1 MKRVLLLFTMTVFA
15 LAMPEARAQDSGKY
29 TPQVV
34 VLGLYKYHPSYRDSV
49 ERQAS
54 EMAAIIFDRNHV
66 EGIKQIGRPNLILT
80 SHNNKISLAV
90 GGSVTLRAGY
100 DFEGISGNT
109 DFIPADIS
117 TVPTYANRQRLF
129 MSATTSTLH
138 VKAIAHTRLLGDVVA
153 FIETDFR
160 GYRNNM
166 AMRQAYISFK
176 GFLFGRT
183 YSTFCDLNAS
193 PNTIDFQGPNAYNS
207 NYNEVIRYTHKFNH
221 NWSVAAAAE
230 TPSVVATYASSDNAA
245 QTQRIPDFVAYVQY
259 SWGRYQ
265 KSHIRASG
273 VVRTMYYRDL
283 IQNDNQKKVGYGFQL
298 SGNIAFA
305 RHFNICMNGV
315 YGKGI
320 TPYLQDLTGSG
331 LDLVPNPKTQG
342 EMQMPT
348 MWGWFASLQYNVTDR
363 IFVSGGYSEVSVDHS
378 NGYNAAGEYKK
389 GQYIF
394 GNIFYKLAP
403 NCRIALEYLYGT
415 RKNQDGTKGHA
426 NRIQTMIQYKF

>member
-1 MKRVLLLFTMTVFA
+1 MKRVLLLLVMAVSA
-15 LAMPEARAQDSGKY
+15 LAIPKAQAQDSGSY
-29 TPQVV
+29 TPHVV
-34 VLGLYKYHPSYRDSV
+34 VLGLYKHHPSCRDTV

-54 EMAAIIFDRNHV
+54 QMAAIIFDRNHI
-66 EGIKQIGRPNLILT
+66 EGIKQIGRPNLIFT

-100 DFEGISGNT
+100 DFEGISNNT

-117 TVPTYANRQRLF
+117 TTMTYANRQKLF
-129 MSATTSTLH
+129 MSASTSTLH
-138 VKAIAHTRLLGDVVA
+138 LKAIAHTRLLGDVVA

-160 GYRNNM
+160 GYRNDM

-183 YSTFCDLNAS
+183 YSTFCDLSAG

-207 NYNEVIRYTHKFNH
+207 NYNEVIRYTHKFNRH
-221 NWSVAAAAE
+221 WSIAAAAE
-230 TPSVVATYASSDNAA
+230 TPGVVATYATDNNAA

-259 SWGRYQ
+259 GWGRYQ
-265 KSHIRASG
+265 KSHLRVSG

-283 IQNDNQKKVGYGFQL
+283 IKDDNQKQVGYGVQL

-331 LDLVPNPKTQG
+331 LDLVPNPKTEG

-348 MWGWFASLQYNVTDR
+348 MWGWFASLQYNITPR
-363 IFVSGGYSEVSVDHS
+363 IFVSGGYSEVNVDHS
-378 NGYNAAGEYKK
+378 NGYSVGGEYKK

-394 GNIFYKLAP
+394 ANIFYNLAP

-415 RKNQDGTKGHA
+415 RKNQDGAKGHA